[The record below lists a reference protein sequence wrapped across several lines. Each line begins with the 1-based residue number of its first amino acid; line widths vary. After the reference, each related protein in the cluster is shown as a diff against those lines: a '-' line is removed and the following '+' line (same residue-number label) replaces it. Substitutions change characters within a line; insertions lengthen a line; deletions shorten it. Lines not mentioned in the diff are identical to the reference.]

1 MRLNPPKKITFWAA
15 VAVAAVSV
23 VVYIVHLIENQI
35 PYLGAVGYLLLLIA
49 FVLICLGLIVKG
61 L

>member
-23 VVYIVHLIENQI
+23 VVYIVHLLANQI
-35 PYLGAVGYLLLLIA
+35 SYLGAVGYLLLLIA

>member
-23 VVYIVHLIENQI
+23 VIYIVHVFANQI